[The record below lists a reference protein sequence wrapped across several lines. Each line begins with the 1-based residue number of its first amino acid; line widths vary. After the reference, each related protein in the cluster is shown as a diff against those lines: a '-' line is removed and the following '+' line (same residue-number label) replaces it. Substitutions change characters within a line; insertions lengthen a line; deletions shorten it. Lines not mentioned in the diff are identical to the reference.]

1 MRLKS
6 KSISSNRQ
14 VTFVDLDIGKKI
26 TVNVEHEVLNLLPRK
41 NHNCN
46 ESQNYLRDVCAEE
59 KVREKSMAKYGCTHP
74 FGNFKDHICTLK
86 DKSQEVFAL
95 FETWFV
101 TQHSGNYRKQCGEP
115 CTSITTKMAKIG
127 TEKYDENHALLRCRF
142 AEHIKVISAFYAYST
157 LSLIAEI
164 GGHVGLFLG
173 ISFFNLGNYMD
184 RLYRSL

>member
-1 MRLKS
+1 M
-6 KSISSNRQ
+6 
-14 VTFVDLDIGKKI
+14 DLDIGKKI

-46 ESQNYLRDVCAEE
+46 ESQNYLRDVCAEV
-59 KVREKSMAKYGCTHP
+59 KVRQKSMAKYGCTHP

-115 CTSITTKMAKIG
+115 CTSITTKMAKIV